1 MNGVGVGGGVGVG
14 VLGLLLGLLLA
25 VLVLFD
31 GEMSTQA
38 MGSKPVWL
46 LKSFFDEALWTFTY
60 QPVSGIEETL
70 LITVVEVPK
79 PTESA

>member
-14 VLGLLLGLLLA
+14 AGAEELGMLSG

-31 GEMSTQA
+31 EEMSTQA

-46 LKSFFDEALWTFTY
+46 LKSSVDEALWTFTY